1 MCQCVGFAS
10 TKVVAHLLRS
20 LVTSVVE
27 VRALSYLF
35 DEISLDGPTVLLTLT
50 DLAKRIHYE
59 YCVYIQCSLRAFVW
73 LLPQLQQTHQGL
85 SHPQSRQSRH

>member
-10 TKVVAHLLRS
+10 TTVVAHLLRS

-50 DLAKRIHYE
+50 DLAKRFHYG
-59 YCVYIQCSLRAFVW
+59 YCVYIQCSLQMF
-73 LLPQLQQTHQGL
+73 G
-85 SHPQSRQSRH
+85 